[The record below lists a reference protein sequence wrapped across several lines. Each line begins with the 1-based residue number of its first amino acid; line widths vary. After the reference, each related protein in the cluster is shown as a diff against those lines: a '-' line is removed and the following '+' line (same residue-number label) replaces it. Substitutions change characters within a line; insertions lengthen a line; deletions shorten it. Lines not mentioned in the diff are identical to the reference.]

1 MDVTHWDELDYG
13 TQAIV
18 QVINNA
24 VSSGLSSVSSS
35 VSGLGFWLFVIAV
48 TLIVIAVKMPK
59 KADSKKLSDRISDA
73 SARRIAKQ
81 LSTMR
86 GKGGAFTIA
95 GPWCHA
101 GVSSVTGSS
110 EVIGIVEDMD
120 DEWVLLRTK
129 GKGGKDGG
137 TQRLVRISEVTKI
150 EELVEK

>member
-1 MDVTHWDELDYG
+1 MDAAQWSDLDAWLQMIVDSIGNEITNELAD
-13 TQAIV
+13 
-18 QVINNA
+18 
-24 VSSGLSSVSSS
+24 VSNSLSSMST
-35 VSGLGFWLFVIAV
+35 LLFVIAV

-59 KADSKKLSDRISDA
+59 KSDSKKLSERIDDA

-95 GPWCHA
+95 GLWCRA
-101 GVSSVTGSS
+101 GVSSITGSP

-129 GKGGKDGG
+129 GKDGG
-137 TQRLVRISEVTKI
+137 TRRLVRISEIAKI

>member
-1 MDVTHWDELDYG
+1 MDVTYWDELDSG
-13 TQAIV
+13 TRTLASCIN
-18 QVINNA
+18 QVADNVGDVAARANT
-24 VSSGLSSVSSS
+24 
-35 VSGLGFWLFVIAV
+35 LGFLLLVIAI

-59 KADSKKLSDRISDA
+59 RSDSKKLAERISDA

-95 GPWCHA
+95 GLWCHA
-101 GVSSVTGSS
+101 GVSSITGSP
-110 EVIGIVEDMD
+110 EVVGIVEDID

-129 GKGGKDGG
+129 GKDGG
-137 TQRLVRISEVTKI
+137 TQRLVRISEIAKI

>member
-1 MDVTHWDELDYG
+1 MDVTYWDELDSG
-13 TQAIV
+13 TRTLASCIN
-18 QVINNA
+18 QVADNVGDVAARVNT
-24 VSSGLSSVSSS
+24 LSF
-35 VSGLGFWLFVIAV
+35 LLLVIAI

-59 KADSKKLSDRISDA
+59 KSDSKKLSERISDA

-101 GVSSVTGSS
+101 GVSSITGSP
-110 EVIGIVEDMD
+110 EVVGIVEDID

-129 GKGGKDGG
+129 GKDGG
-137 TQRLVRISEVTKI
+137 TQRLVRISEITKI
-150 EELVEK
+150 EELIEK

>member
-1 MDVTHWDELDYG
+1 MDVTYWDELDSG
-13 TQAIV
+13 TRTLASCIN
-18 QVINNA
+18 QVADNVGDVAARVNT
-24 VSSGLSSVSSS
+24 LSF
-35 VSGLGFWLFVIAV
+35 LLLVIAIA
-48 TLIVIAVKMPK
+48 LIVIAVKMPK
-59 KADSKKLSDRISDA
+59 KSDSKKLSERISDA

-101 GVSSVTGSS
+101 GVSSITGSP
-110 EVIGIVEDMD
+110 EVVGIVEDID

-129 GKGGKDGG
+129 GKDGG
-137 TQRLVRISEVTKI
+137 TQRLVRISEIAKI

>member
-48 TLIVIAVKMPK
+48 TLIVIAVRMPK
-59 KADSKKLSDRISDA
+59 KSDSKKLSDRIGDA

-86 GKGGAFTIA
+86 GRGGAFTIA

-129 GKGGKDGG
+129 GKDGG
-137 TQRLVRISEVTKI
+137 IQRLVRISEITKI

>member
-1 MDVTHWDELDYG
+1 MDVTYWDELDSG
-13 TQAIV
+13 TRTLASCIN
-18 QVINNA
+18 QVAGNVGDVAARVNT
-24 VSSGLSSVSSS
+24 LSF
-35 VSGLGFWLFVIAV
+35 LLLVIAIA
-48 TLIVIAVKMPK
+48 LIVIAVKMPK
-59 KADSKKLSDRISDA
+59 KSDSKKLSERISDA

-101 GVSSVTGSS
+101 GVSSITGSP
-110 EVIGIVEDMD
+110 EVVGIVEDID

-129 GKGGKDGG
+129 GKDGG
-137 TQRLVRISEVTKI
+137 TQRLVRISEIAKI

>member
-1 MDVTHWDELDYG
+1 MDVTYWDELDYG
-13 TQAIV
+13 TQAVV
-18 QVINNA
+18 QVIDNT

-59 KADSKKLSDRISDA
+59 KPDSKKLSERISDA

-81 LSTMR
+81 LSMMR

-101 GVSSVTGSS
+101 GVSSITGSP
-110 EVIGIVEDMD
+110 EVVGIVEDID

-129 GKGGKDGG
+129 GKDGG
-137 TQRLVRISEVTKI
+137 TQRLVRISEITKI

>member
-1 MDVTHWDELDYG
+1 MDVTYWDELDSG
-13 TQAIV
+13 TRTLASCIN
-18 QVINNA
+18 QVADNVGDVAARVNT
-24 VSSGLSSVSSS
+24 
-35 VSGLGFWLFVIAV
+35 LGFLLLVIAI

-59 KADSKKLSDRISDA
+59 RFDSKKLSERISDA

-101 GVSSVTGSS
+101 GVSSITGSP
-110 EVIGIVEDMD
+110 EVVGIVEDID

-129 GKGGKDGG
+129 GKDGG
-137 TQRLVRISEVTKI
+137 TQRLVRISEIAKI

>member
-1 MDVTHWDELDYG
+1 MDVTYWDELDSG
-13 TQAIV
+13 TLTLASCIN
-18 QVINNA
+18 QVADNVGDVAARVNT
-24 VSSGLSSVSSS
+24 LSF
-35 VSGLGFWLFVIAV
+35 LLLVIAI

-59 KADSKKLSDRISDA
+59 RSDSKKLAERISDA

-101 GVSSVTGSS
+101 GVSSITGSP
-110 EVIGIVEDMD
+110 EVVGIVEDID

-129 GKGGKDGG
+129 GKDGG
-137 TQRLVRISEVTKI
+137 TQRLVRISEIAKI